1 MLGCWSSGFS
11 PIPSFGAGFSTWNG
25 LTSGANSI
33 SPMKKAPIVIITA
46 VAQGTISRSLWR
58 VE

>member
-11 PIPSFGAGFSTWNG
+11 PIPSFGVAIVLNG

-33 SPMKKAPIVIITA
+33 SPMKKEPIAIITA
-46 VAQGTISRSLWR
+46 VAQGTMSRSLWR